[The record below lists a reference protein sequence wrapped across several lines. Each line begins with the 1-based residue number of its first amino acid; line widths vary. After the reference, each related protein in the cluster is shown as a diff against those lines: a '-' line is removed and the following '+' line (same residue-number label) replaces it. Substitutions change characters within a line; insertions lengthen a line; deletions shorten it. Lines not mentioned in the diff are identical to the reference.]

1 MNVKAYFNP
10 RLLSLSG
17 ACLAVSLLLPVAAFA
32 GVVVNSTRFVYP
44 EESNGLSV
52 SLNNTSGEPYLIQTR
67 VLAEDGQDTTNSIP
81 AQRYIGTPPFAVL
94 PPLFTLN
101 GKQGGKVRLVRTGGN
116 LPADRESLFYL
127 SVGAIPGGKPGP
139 NTVQM
144 AVRNRFKLF
153 YRPKGLA
160 GDPGKAYGQL
170 SWRRSNGG
178 LAVNNPTPYYVTLF
192 KLTLNGREVVNA
204 GMVPPLSTRT
214 LGGCRAGQC
223 LVQWQSIDDF
233 GRILPLRQANL

>member
-1 MNVKAYFNP
+1 MNLKAYFNP

-17 ACLAVSLLLPVAAFA
+17 ALFAVSLFLPTAAFA

-44 EESNGLSV
+44 AESNGLSV
-52 SLNNTSGEPYLIQTR
+52 SMNNTSAEPYLIQTR
-67 VLAEDGQDTTNSIP
+67 VLADDGQDTTNSAP
-81 AQRYIGTPPFAVL
+81 AQRYTGTPPFAVL

-153 YRPKGLA
+153 FRPQGLA
-160 GDPGKAYGQL
+160 GDPGKAYSQL
-170 SWRRSNGG
+170 SWQRKGAG
-178 LAVNNPTPYYVTLF
+178 LSVSNPTPYYVTLF
-192 KLTLNGREVVNA
+192 KLTLNGHEVVNA
-204 GMVPPLSTRT
+204 GMVPPLSTRS
-214 LGGCRAGQC
+214 LSGCRTGQC
-223 LVQWQSIDDF
+223 QVSWQSIDDF
-233 GRILPLRQANL
+233 GRILPPQQATL